1 MSAVL
6 SSSTLAPLLEA
17 PKKASKKQPG
27 KQNAQAQ
34 LTQFW
39 SKYHSKTPARVTSI
53 FPKKLYDG
61 LVPVEDTPGPQL
73 RNAAR
78 SYEEA
83 RTKCRE
89 LVKRAVAECERM
101 NCRFSDAE
109 FDIET
114 DLANY
119 DNNCL
124 FGLGSNERSCCGAD
138 DNDDSDDDDKARKVN
153 AFDMEDAL
161 RNIAKSE
168 ILKDGSANFEVDKLR
183 KYVGFGAFSGYCA
196 YRPAPESV
204 HRIDWI
210 FENPQF
216 TVDGYS
222 SSDIKQGRCG
232 DCWWLA
238 GLASLAHRKDIMEK
252 ICVARDEE
260 CGVYGFVFWKDGEW
274 ISTIID
280 DNLYLT
286 TRDYGDGRETYDS
299 SGKKARRHRKEK
311 QTGSKALYFS
321 HCENE
326 NETWLPLLEKAYAK
340 VHGDYEALDG
350 GWSGIAVEDLTGGV
364 TTVVAGNSVLRKDR
378 LWRELVKSGEE
389 DGEFVFALS
398 AKSGWRSTNGIQLNH
413 AYSVL
418 KAVEVQDD
426 DGKRHRLVRVR
437 YVYAVT
443 FVAYILLLTSQT
455 GTHGAK
461 SRLKALASGAAHG
474 LTAPKNGPPT

>member
-1 MSAVL
+1 MGPVL
-6 SSSTLAPLLEA
+6 PPSPLGSLLDV
-17 PKKASKKQPG
+17 SKKSSKKRTG

-61 LVPVEDTPGPQL
+61 LIPVEDSPGPQI

-83 RTKCRE
+83 RTKCKE

-109 FDIET
+109 FDVEADFAT
-114 DLANY
+114 HA
-119 DNNCL
+119 NNCL
-124 FGLGSNERSCCGAD
+124 HGLQHHESYC
-138 DNDDSDDDDKARKVN
+138 DDSDSDGDDTKPKRKVSGWE
-153 AFDMEDAL
+153 MQMAL
-161 RNIAKSE
+161 DSIAKSE
-168 ILKDGSANFEVDKLR
+168 ILADNTANFKLDKLK
-183 KYVGFGAFSGYCA
+183 KYVGRMDFPSFCMSHYSSGPQA
-196 YRPAPESV
+196 V
-204 HRIDWI
+204 HRLDWI

-222 SSDIKQGRCG
+222 SSDIKQGKCG

-238 GLASLAHRKDIMEK
+238 GLASIAHRKDIMDK

-274 ISTIID
+274 ITTVID

-286 TRDYGDGRETYDS
+286 EQDYGKHRDTYDAT
-299 SGKKARRHRKEK
+299 GKKARLHRKEK

-326 NETWLPLLEKAYAK
+326 NETWLPLLEKA
-340 VHGDYEALDG
+340 V
-350 GWSGIAVEDLTGGV
+350 
-364 TTVVAGNSVLRKDR
+364 
-378 LWRELVKSGEE
+378 
-389 DGEFVFALS
+389 
-398 AKSGWRSTNGIQLNH
+398 
-413 AYSVL
+413 
-418 KAVEVQDD
+418 
-426 DGKRHRLVRVR
+426 
-437 YVYAVT
+437 
-443 FVAYILLLTSQT
+443 
-455 GTHGAK
+455 
-461 SRLKALASGAAHG
+461 SRLPSNIA
-474 LTAPKNGPPT
+474 GPTCH